1 MIKSV
6 GGKVYNVNTPQEK
19 AVYTVAAIKY
29 NKVQKERKRQRDA
42 DCVTNRLKGRFIKR
56 GQI

>member
-6 GGKVYNVNTPQEK
+6 GGKVYSINTPKEK
-19 AVYTVAAIKY
+19 AIYTIAAIKY
-29 NKVQKERKRQRDA
+29 NKIQKELKRQRDA
-42 DCVTNRLKGRFIKR
+42 DCVINRLKGRFIKR